1 MRTQDE
7 VRTHF
12 FNFPRRT
19 SRCNARREEKRT
31 FKSSALAACCYIVKR
46 AIQFVCTI
54 IRVRFIIA
62 ALGASASASLASRES
77 SRDQTNQQQQQ
88 QLHLLIVDWFFS
100 LHCIASFFSNLG
112 ATRRQAGRRASLG
125 VWILLLLWLW
135 LGDYYFIFSSWFLNV
150 EEGKEPSAFYSA
162 LRTLKR
168 KLGTH
173 VLPIVKSP
181 ECSKRARARARA
193 RAQHLTPE
201 NMATGE

>member
-1 MRTQDE
+1 MNIFRPQAKYSCLVHVQRALGRCRVAFQRNGNNNYKLLLCMRTQDE

-88 QLHLLIVDWFFS
+88 QLHLLIVD
-100 LHCIASFFSNLG
+100 
-112 ATRRQAGRRASLG
+112 
-125 VWILLLLWLW
+125 
-135 LGDYYFIFSSWFLNV
+135 
-150 EEGKEPSAFYSA
+150 
-162 LRTLKR
+162 
-168 KLGTH
+168 
-173 VLPIVKSP
+173 
-181 ECSKRARARARA
+181 
-193 RAQHLTPE
+193 
-201 NMATGE
+201 